1 MLIKRMISAINHYN
15 LRSDQEMMERL
26 KIFYIDIV
34 GLQLGFRPPFEST
47 GYWLYAEK
55 KDVLHL
61 SSSKESIKNLI
72 NINTTFDHMAFTA
85 DYRDKFIEILNKNL
99 IPFKER
105 HVPEINTEQLFFKDP
120 AGNGIELIFPNK

>member
-1 MLIKRMISAINHYN
+1 
-15 LRSDQEMMERL
+15 
-26 KIFYIDIV
+26 
-34 GLQLGFRPPFEST
+34 
-47 GYWLYAEK
+47 
-55 KDVLHL
+55 
-61 SSSKESIKNLI
+61 
-72 NINTTFDHMAFTA
+72 MAFTA